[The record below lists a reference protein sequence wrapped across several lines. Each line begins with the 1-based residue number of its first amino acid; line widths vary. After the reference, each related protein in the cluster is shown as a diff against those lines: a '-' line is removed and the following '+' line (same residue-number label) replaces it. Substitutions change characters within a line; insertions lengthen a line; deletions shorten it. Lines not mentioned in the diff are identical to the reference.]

1 MRQRLDHV
9 LVDRGFFSDARA
21 ALGPIMAGNVVVE
34 GLVVSAAGMQIKSDA
49 QIHVRG
55 ENLRFVSRGGYKL
68 ERALNVFNFSVEG
81 ATVLDAGAS
90 TGGFTD
96 CLLQRGAQKVFAV
109 DAGFGQLRGKLAAD
123 SRVQV
128 LEKTNIADLSPQ
140 FISDQ
145 LDLIT
150 LDLSYLSLLTALPAL
165 REALPGWAD
174 AICLVKPLYEG
185 LAQDD
190 PADMAAIEEVLRDL
204 LKGLSQAR
212 FTVTNLCPSPIL
224 GGRGAVEFLLHLRND
239 GARYV
244 DSSELVTRALQAF
257 AADPPKSP
265 EEVR

>member
-9 LVDRGFFSDARA
+9 LVDRGFFLDARA
-21 ALGPIMAGNVVVE
+21 ALGPIIAGNVVVD
-34 GLVVSAAGMQIKSDA
+34 GQVVSAAGVQIKSDA

-55 ENLRFVSRGGYKL
+55 EKLRFASRGGYKL
-68 ERALNVFNFSVEG
+68 ERALDVFNFSVEG

-123 SRVQV
+123 SRVEV
-128 LEKTNIADLSPQ
+128 LEKTNIADLSPEL
-140 FISDQ
+140 IVGT

-150 LDLSYLSLLTALPAL
+150 LDLSYLSLVKALPAL
-165 REALPGWAD
+165 RQALPGWND

-190 PADMAAIEEVLRDL
+190 PADLAAIEEVLRNL
-204 LKGLSQAR
+204 LTELSRAR
-212 FTVTNLCPSPIL
+212 FAIMDLCPSPIL
-224 GGRGAVEFLLHLRND
+224 GGRGAVEFLMHLRNN
-239 GARYV
+239 GGLYI
-244 DSSELVTRALQAF
+244 DSSELVTRALQAL
-257 AADPPKSP
+257 AADPPKTP
-265 EEVR
+265 EEML